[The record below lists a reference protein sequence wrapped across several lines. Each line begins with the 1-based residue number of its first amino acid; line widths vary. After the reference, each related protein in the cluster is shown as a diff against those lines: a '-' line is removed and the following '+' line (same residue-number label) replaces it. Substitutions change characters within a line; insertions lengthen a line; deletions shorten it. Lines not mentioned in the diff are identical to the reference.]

1 MFEDKKHVQ
10 VVTKAWS
17 DPRIITCHQTAMT
30 LKGDMAW
37 ELIKRF
43 GLIAGEPE
51 GEDSSGRAVM
61 RPMDTTEV
69 VARACAIT
77 EATWNEFEKR
87 GWLQAL
93 PTPPEVAE

>member
-1 MFEDKKHVQ
+1 
-10 VVTKAWS
+10 
-17 DPRIITCHQTAMT
+17 MT

-61 RPMDTTEV
+61 RAMDTIEV